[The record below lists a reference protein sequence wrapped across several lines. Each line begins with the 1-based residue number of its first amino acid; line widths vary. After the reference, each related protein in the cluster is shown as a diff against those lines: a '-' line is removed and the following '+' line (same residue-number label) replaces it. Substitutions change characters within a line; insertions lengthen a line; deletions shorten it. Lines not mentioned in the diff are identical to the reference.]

1 MTIGSL
7 RFLLFISLF
16 PFITC
21 IRYLDAPLDLPARRF
36 GHPCLQGCGI
46 GRPGIRLSIYFRFR
60 PGIPAL
66 GVCAAEINLLQKR
79 HESSS
84 QLIQLVK

>member
-1 MTIGSL
+1 MELGVELSSDWTGVLWFGAIAFVLVIGA
-7 RFLLFISLF
+7 FY
-16 PFITC
+16 
-21 IRYLDAPLDLPARRF
+21 IRYFLSRSADPRERPADLLQDRW
-36 GHPCLQGCGI
+36 HPD
-46 GRPGIRLSIYFRFR
+46 RT
-60 PGIPAL
+60 L